1 MKDKVVLITGAS
13 GGMGR
18 AIAQKFAVDGAK
30 IALNDIA
37 QAEEALK
44 KLVEE
49 LNESFALISTHAA
62 EPQAKDEDE
71 TLVPSPCSFGK
82 AFVADVSKLEDVEKM
97 IQDIQKEFGRLD
109 VLVNNA
115 GICQDKTLAKM
126 KKEEWQRVIDID
138 LTGVFNCTK
147 AALPLIIA
155 NQGKIISISSL
166 VGQRGNFGQTNYA
179 AAKAGVIGF
188 TKALAKEVG
197 RFGVTVNAIA
207 PGFIETRLTENLPP
221 EVKETV
227 KKFTPLGRFGKPEE
241 VASLVAFLASEEANF
256 ITGAVINIDGGLP
269 L

>member
-18 AIAQKFAVDGAK
+18 AIAQKFAEDGAN
-30 IALNDIA
+30 IALNDIGA
-37 QAEEALK
+37 AEENLK
-44 KLVEE
+44 KTAEE
-49 LNESFALISTHAA
+49 LG
-62 EPQAKDEDE
+62 
-71 TLVPSPCSFGK
+71 GK
-82 AFVADVSKLEDVEKM
+82 YFLADVSKLEEVEKM
-97 IQDIQKEFGRLD
+97 IRDIQKEFGRLD
-109 VLVNNA
+109 ILVNNA

-126 KKEEWQRVIDID
+126 TKEEWQRVIDVD

-179 AAKAGVIGF
+179 AAKAGIIGF

-221 EVKETV
+221 EIKETV
-227 KKFTPLGRFGKPEE
+227 RKFTPLGRFGKPEE
-241 VASLVAFLASEEANF
+241 VASLVFFLASKEASF
-256 ITGAVINIDGGLP
+256 ITGTVINIDGGMP

>member
-13 GGMGR
+13 GGIGK
-18 AIAQKFAVDGAK
+18 AITKKFATAGAK
-30 IALNDIA
+30 VALNDIVQA
-37 QAEEALK
+37 QDALK
-44 KLVEE
+44 SLAQE
-49 LNESFALISTHAA
+49 LG
-62 EPQAKDEDE
+62 
-71 TLVPSPCSFGK
+71 GK
-82 AFVADVSKLEDVEKM
+82 YFLADVSKLEEVEKM
-97 IQDIQKEFGRLD
+97 IQDIKKEFGRLN

-115 GICQDKTLAKM
+115 GITQDRTLAKM
-126 KKEEWQRVIDID
+126 TKEEWQKVIDID

-147 AALPLIIA
+147 AALPLIIQ

-179 AAKAGVIGF
+179 AAKAGIIGF
-188 TKALAKEVG
+188 TKALCKEVG

-221 EVKETV
+221 ETKETV

-241 VASLVAFLASEEANF
+241 VANAVAFLASEEASF
-256 ITGAVINIDGGLP
+256 ITGTVINVDGGLP

>member
-1 MKDKVVLITGAS
+1 MFENKVVLITGAS

-18 AIAQKFAVDGAK
+18 AIAQKFAEVGAK
-30 IALNDIA
+30 VALNDIA
-37 QAEEALK
+37 PAEEALK
-44 KLVEE
+44 KLVQE
-49 LNESFALISTHAA
+49 LNESKALISTHA
-62 EPQAKDEDE
+62 
-71 TLVPSPCSFGK
+71 FR
-82 AFVADVSKLEDVEKM
+82 AFVADVSKFEEVEKM

-115 GICQDKTLAKM
+115 GITQDRTLAKM
-126 KKEEWQRVIDID
+126 TKEEWQKVIDID
-138 LTGVFNCTK
+138 LTGVFNCSK

-155 NQGKIISISSL
+155 NQGKIINISSL
-166 VGQRGNFGQTNYA
+166 VGQRGNFGQVNYA
-179 AAKAGVIGF
+179 AAKAGIIGF
-188 TKALAKEVG
+188 TKALTKEVG

-221 EVKETV
+221 ELKETI

-241 VASLVAFLASEEANF
+241 VASLVVFLASEEANF

>member
-13 GGMGR
+13 GGIGR
-18 AIAQKFAVDGAK
+18 AIAQKFAKNG
-30 IALNDIA
+30 ISLALNDIA
-37 QAEEALK
+37 PVKEKLKKIAEELEK
-44 KLVEE
+44 
-49 LNESFALISTHAA
+49 STP
-62 EPQAKDEDE
+62 EPI
-71 TLVPSPCSFGK
+71 K
-82 AFVADVSKLEDVEKM
+82 ARYFLGDVSKIEDMEKVVEEVK
-97 IQDIQKEFGRLD
+97 KEFSRLD

-115 GICQDKTLAKM
+115 GICQDRTLAKM
-126 KKEEWQRVIDID
+126 TKEEWQKVIDID
-138 LTGVFNCTK
+138 LNGVFNCTK

-179 AAKAGVIGF
+179 AAKAGIIGF
-188 TKALAKEVG
+188 TKSLSKEVG

-221 EVKETV
+221 EVAETV

-241 VASLVAFLASEEANF
+241 VASLVFFLASEEADF
-256 ITGAVINIDGGLP
+256 ITGSVINIDGGLP

>member
-1 MKDKVVLITGAS
+1 MFENKVVLITGAS

-18 AIAQKFAVDGAK
+18 AIAQKFAEVGAK
-30 IALNDIA
+30 VALNDIA
-37 QAEEALK
+37 PAEEALK
-44 KLVEE
+44 KLVQE
-49 LNESFALISTHAA
+49 LNESKALISTHA
-62 EPQAKDEDE
+62 
-71 TLVPSPCSFGK
+71 FR
-82 AFVADVSKLEDVEKM
+82 AFVADVSKFEEVEKM
-97 IQDIQKEFGRLD
+97 VQDIQKEFGRLD

-115 GICQDKTLAKM
+115 GITQDRTLAKM
-126 KKEEWQRVIDID
+126 TKEEWQKVIDID
-138 LTGVFNCTK
+138 LTGVFNCSK

-155 NQGKIISISSL
+155 NQGKIINISSL
-166 VGQRGNFGQTNYA
+166 VGQRGNFGQVNYA
-179 AAKAGVIGF
+179 AAKAGIIGF
-188 TKALAKEVG
+188 TKALTKEVG

-221 EVKETV
+221 ELKETI

>member
-1 MKDKVVLITGAS
+1 MFNNKVVLITGAS
-13 GGMGR
+13 GGIGK
-18 AIAQKFAVDGAK
+18 AIAKKFAEAGAK
-30 IALNDIA
+30 VALNDIV
-37 QAEEALK
+37 QAEENLK
-44 KLVEE
+44 KTAEE
-49 LNESFALISTHAA
+49 LGGRYFL
-62 EPQAKDEDE
+62 
-71 TLVPSPCSFGK
+71 
-82 AFVADVSKLEDVEKM
+82 ADVSKLEEVEKM
-97 IQDIQKEFGRLD
+97 IRDIQKEFGRLD
-109 VLVNNA
+109 ILVNNA

-126 KKEEWQRVIDID
+126 TKEEWQRVIDVD

-179 AAKAGVIGF
+179 AAKAGIIGF

-221 EVKETV
+221 EIKETV
-227 KKFTPLGRFGKPEE
+227 RKFTPLGRFGKPEE
-241 VASLVAFLASEEANF
+241 VANLVFFLASKEASF
-256 ITGAVINIDGGLP
+256 ITGTVINIDGGMP

>member
-1 MKDKVVLITGAS
+1 MFKDKVVLITGAS
-13 GGMGR
+13 GGIGK
-18 AIAQKFAVDGAK
+18 AIAKRFAETQTKV
-30 IALNDIA
+30 ALNDIVP
-37 QAEEALK
+37 AEEALK
-44 KLVEE
+44 
-49 LNESFALISTHAA
+49 SFSQ
-62 EPQAKDEDE
+62 E
-71 TLVPSPCSFGK
+71 VGGK
-82 AFVADVSKLEDVEKM
+82 YFLADVSKLEEVEKM
-97 IQDIQKEFGRLD
+97 VADIQKEFGRLD

-115 GICQDKTLAKM
+115 GITQDRTLAKM
-126 KKEEWQRVIDID
+126 TKEEWQRVIDID

-155 NQGKIISISSL
+155 NQGKIISVSSL

-179 AAKAGVIGF
+179 AAKAGIIGF

-221 EVKETV
+221 EVIETV

-241 VASLVAFLASEEANF
+241 VANLIFFLASEEANF
-256 ITGAVINIDGGLP
+256 ITGAVFNIDGGLP

>member
-1 MKDKVVLITGAS
+1 MLKDKVVLITGAS
-13 GGMGR
+13 GGIGK
-18 AIAQKFAVDGAK
+18 AIAKKFAEAEAK

-37 QAEEALK
+37 PTEEALK
-44 KLVEE
+44 
-49 LNESFALISTHAA
+49 SFSQEIG
-62 EPQAKDEDE
+62 
-71 TLVPSPCSFGK
+71 GK
-82 AFVADVSKLEDVEKM
+82 YFLADVSKFEEVEKM
-97 IQDIQKEFGRLD
+97 VENIQKEFGRLD

-115 GICQDKTLAKM
+115 GITQDRTLAKM
-126 KKEEWQRVIDID
+126 TKEEWQKVIDID

-147 AALPLIIA
+147 VALPLIIA

-179 AAKAGVIGF
+179 AAKAGIIGF
-188 TKALAKEVG
+188 TKALSKEVG

-221 EVKETV
+221 ELKETI

-241 VASLVAFLASEEANF
+241 VASLIFFLASEEASF